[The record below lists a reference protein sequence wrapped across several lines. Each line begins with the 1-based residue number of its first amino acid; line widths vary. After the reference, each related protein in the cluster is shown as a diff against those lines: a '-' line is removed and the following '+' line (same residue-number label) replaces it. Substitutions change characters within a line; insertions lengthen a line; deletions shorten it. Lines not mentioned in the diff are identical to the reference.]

1 MSGESTYY
9 FLQFLRMVLPL
20 VPIGLVVIA
29 MMFLCRS
36 RRIRLTFWL
45 RATAVI
51 WLVIAIGNRFM
62 FTWAQGTFSTHDPNG
77 LSRMLTYLLLSDYT
91 WTAESAVFIIFAIL
105 LLIYFRRGANAPYG
119 TVR

>member
-1 MSGESTYY
+1 MNSEPAFY
-9 FLQFLRMVLPL
+9 FMQFVRMVLPL

-29 MMFLCRS
+29 MTFLCRRQS
-36 RRIRLTFWL
+36 TRLTFWL

-77 LSRMLTYLLLSDYT
+77 LPRMLTYIFLSDYT
-91 WTAESAVFIIFAIL
+91 WTAESIVFIAFAVL
-105 LLIYFRRGANAPYG
+105 LLKYFR
-119 TVR
+119 